1 MVLERLPSIDEDED
15 SIHGLGRYENT
26 SWDEDMEDD
35 IEEEE
40 RRRKKKKK
48 KKLRDLEKE
57 KNEPEVDPLAELMMD
72 GSVSVSSV
80 EDFDDNDGS
89 IDLNNV
95 DFEEL
100 EALATGVPKTDIR
113 VGGEPVVKPT
123 YSAYNKQSSKLAT
136 QKKPKRVTS
145 INRDSLVQNNVG
157 QKVRDKTQFYRSD
170 SGSSEEFDVDTEISK
185 NKMYDGPDAIKASD
199 TFIPVVHK
207 VTNSTVPREKR
218 HSSSTRQ
225 RNSGVDL
232 KKPAEVTVKRLVLT
246 NKKGRSDSSQVSSFG
261 TFSQGSF
268 ETSSQGSFETQG
280 SFEKSSQNASRYSSS
295 QGSSYEITPKVA
307 QYGGRGQYASQAT
320 GNRNHTH
327 KIVNSQ
333 HGGVLVAAGQQYYVP
348 RDTKQA
354 GTFTLGIKEVYVK
367 EVAGEEEEE
376 KGCSRG
382 AVCGCL
388 LLAVC
393 AVGIALFL
401 YVYVFGGDNQGS
413 QSPPTSSPSSLSSLP
428 SNLMVP
434 EESTQSSSPSLRTPI
449 TFFFPT
455 TPSTTT
461 ASPITPTP
469 IETTP

>member
-48 KKLRDLEKE
+48 KKKKLRDLEKE

-80 EDFDDNDGS
+80 EDGNDIDGS

-100 EALATGVPKTDIR
+100 EALATGVPKTDKEF
-113 VGGEPVVKPT
+113 GGEPVVTPT
-123 YSAYNKQSSKLAT
+123 YSTYKQSSNLAT

-157 QKVRDKTQFYRSD
+157 QKARDKTQFYRSD

-199 TFIPVVHK
+199 TFIPVVHN
-207 VTNSTVPREKR
+207 VTNSTIPIEKKY
-218 HSSSTRQ
+218 SSSTRQ
-225 RNSGVDL
+225 RNSGYDL
-232 KKPAEVTVKRLVLT
+232 KKPAEVTVKRLVLK
-246 NKKGRSDSSQVSSFG
+246 NKKGRSDESQVSSFG

-268 ETSSQGSFETQG
+268 ETSSQASFENLSQG

-295 QGSSYEITPKVA
+295 QGSSYEITPQVA

-320 GNRNHTH
+320 GNRNQTH

-348 RDTKQA
+348 RGTKQA
-354 GTFTLGIKEVYVK
+354 GTFTQGVKEVYLK
-367 EVAGEEEEE
+367 DVAGEEEEE

-388 LLAVC
+388 LLAIS
-393 AVGIALFL
+393 AVAIALFL
-401 YVYVFGGDNQGS
+401 YVYVFGGDNVGS
-413 QSPPTSSPSSLSSLP
+413 QSPPTSSPSNLSSIP
-428 SNLMVP
+428 S
-434 EESTQSSSPSLRTPI
+434 TSSPSLRTPI
-449 TFFFPT
+449 TFSFPT
-455 TPSTTT
+455 TPSITT
-461 ASPITPTP
+461 ASPITPAP